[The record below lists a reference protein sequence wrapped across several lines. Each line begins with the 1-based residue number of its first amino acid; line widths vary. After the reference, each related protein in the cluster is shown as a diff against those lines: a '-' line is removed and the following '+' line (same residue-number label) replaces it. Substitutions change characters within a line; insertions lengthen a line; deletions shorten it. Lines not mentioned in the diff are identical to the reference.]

1 MSGSTERIR
10 AERLAAKSCVDFASA
25 LASEAPVPGGGGAA
39 ALTGALAAALG
50 AMASRL
56 SAGRKKTEEERD
68 ALRERIEIADALRQQ
83 LLTLIEWDAE
93 GFAPLAEAYAIP
105 KDDPDRTER
114 LRAASLTACEA
125 PMEMLR
131 RCGETAELLAEL
143 EGRVSPLLLS
153 DVGCAAVLCR
163 AALEAAAMNV
173 WVNTRSLKG
182 DARAEVLNAET
193 DTILEAALPLTEEIA
208 ARVRDRLRG

>member
-1 MSGSTERIR
+1 MSDAADRTVP
-10 AERLAAKSCVDFASA
+10 ERLAAKSCVDFAA
-25 LASEAPVPGGGGAA
+25 VLASDSPVPGGGGAA
-39 ALTGALAAALG
+39 ALAGALAAALG

-56 SAGRKKTEEERD
+56 SAGRKKTGEERE

-93 GFAPLAEAYAIP
+93 GFAPLAASYAIP
-105 KDDPDRTER
+105 KDEPGRAER
-114 LRAASLTACEA
+114 LRAASLTACQA

-131 RCGETAELLAEL
+131 RGAETAELLGEL
-143 EGRVSPLLLS
+143 EQRVSPLLLS
-153 DVGCAAVLCR
+153 DVGCAAALCR

-182 DARAEVLNAET
+182 DAEAEALNAET
-193 DTILEAALPLTEEIA
+193 RSILETALPLTEGIA
-208 ARVRDRLRG
+208 ARVRERLQG